1 MKFQMMFK
9 VLSIFVISIGLL
21 VALGSIEY
29 KVSERGQYRSN
40 AKSSIAT
47 GWSGP
52 QLVASPLLRLELRK
66 HYDEEVFDK
75 NLKKYVTKKRS
86 RTWEEWHLPDELTID
101 SSVSMQERYLG
112 IYEVPVYETEFTLV
126 GAFIKP
132 IAMKKGVEIKRA
144 ELITSFE
151 DMRGISNTPTINW
164 NNNEVDFKPGE
175 SAQLLGNYISAN
187 ILNLNPTAAG
197 KFTMS
202 AKLRGMDAIRF
213 SPLAKQVKTTL
224 TADWPH
230 PYFEGRYLPVHR
242 EISENGFTARW
253 EMTEFATSIQS
264 SIKQCK
270 NAASECSH
278 ILRQNSF
285 GVGLHNPID
294 VYQKTDRSLKYGFL
308 FIALTFIA
316 FLLFEVIKRIAIHPV
331 QYTLV
336 GSALAIFYLLLIS
349 LSEHISFVNAYIIAA
364 LACVS
369 LIGFYLSYVLKNKVQ
384 ALLMSVCMGL
394 LYAMLY
400 MILRS
405 EDFALLMGAILT
417 FIFLGSLMVVTRK
430 IDWYE
435 LSRSATKKVDLPSSD
450 DASLQT

>member
-1 MKFQMMFK
+1 MKFQTTFK
-9 VLSIFVISIGLL
+9 VLTILIIAIGLL

-29 KVSERGQYRSN
+29 KVGERGQYRSD
-40 AKSSIAT
+40 AKASIAN
-47 GWSGP
+47 GWSGR
-52 QLVASPLLRLELRK
+52 QLIASPLLRLELKK

-86 RTWEEWHLPDELTID
+86 LTWEKWILPDQLIID
-101 SSVSMQERYLG
+101 SSVAMQERYLG
-112 IYEVPVYETEFTLV
+112 IYQIPVYETEFAITGSFTKPVTLE
-126 GAFIKP
+126 
-132 IAMKKGVEIKRA
+132 KGVTIKRA

-151 DMRGISNTPTINW
+151 DMRGISNTPSLTW
-164 NNNEVDFKPGE
+164 NQHKVDFKPGQ

-187 ILNLNPTAAG
+187 ILDLNPTSKAS
-197 KFTMS
+197 FTMR

-213 SPLAKQVKTTL
+213 APLAKQVETKL

-242 EISENGFTARW
+242 EISATGFSARW

-264 SIKQCK
+264 SIKRCK
-270 NAASECSH
+270 SAPNECPSV
-278 ILRQNSF
+278 LRENSF

-316 FLLFEVIKRIAIHPV
+316 FLLFEVIKRIQIHPV

-349 LSEHISFVNAYIIAA
+349 LSEHISFASSYAIAA

-369 LIGFYLSYVLKNKVQ
+369 LIGFYLSYVLKNKTQ
-384 ALLMSVCMGL
+384 ALW
-394 LYAMLY
+394 
-400 MILRS
+400 
-405 EDFALLMGAILT
+405 FAPG
-417 FIFLGSLMVVTRK
+417 
-430 IDWYE
+430 
-435 LSRSATKKVDLPSSD
+435 
-450 DASLQT
+450 